1 MKILSTLMI
10 TLSLAPALLPAPALG
25 QALPCNQVPA
35 LMNVFLGNHYSM
47 NQLTPELKSRTVSL
61 FLKYIDPNKQLFL
74 KSDIERM
81 KVQLGDLFT
90 AMSQGNCAAL
100 GEIGNL
106 FTARSEENLK
116 IVGEILKPNFAIKE
130 SVRYQTNTK
139 KRDHPVDAEQRRSA
153 IEDAVQIQV
162 ATIVAGDV
170 KLPEAKKQLKKRYE
184 LAVKRAK
191 EMKLGKMINL
201 FAESFAHALDPH
213 SDYLSPEQLD
223 EFRISMGLSLEGIG
237 VSLSSEDGYTVV
249 QEIIPGGSADRDGR
263 LKPKDRII
271 EVAQDKG
278 TPVSIIDMDLSDV
291 VKMIRGKKGTKVRL
305 KVQRKTVEQFYVD
318 LVRDKVDMKEQAAK
332 VDYQTRKVNG
342 STFHIAVIDLPS
354 FYGGSDKNSR
364 DCYEDMKA
372 IVKEAVAKKV
382 DGIILD
388 LSTDGGG
395 LLQDA
400 VRIAGL
406 FIKNGPVVATMDGKG
421 NREILADD
429 DSQLLFN
436 GPFMIVT
443 TRQSASAS
451 EILAG
456 AMKDHKR
463 ALIVG
468 GDHTY
473 GKGTVQVLNPLPF
486 KLGAMKLTTQMFYLP
501 GGASTQ
507 HDGVSS
513 DIVLPTY
520 LDSEDLGEQYM
531 DYALPASK
539 TKPFLTAEGAQGKQ
553 ASERWSPITEDL
565 IQYLR
570 ERSSKRVAQNAEFKD
585 ILKDLEDFK
594 KNEGW
599 VKVSDILKRSDK
611 DKEKRK
617 ERKDLSATVRGRK
630 ELWIKDP
637 RVQEAI
643 AIMTDWLSR
652 K

>member
-1 MKILSTLMI
+1 MKILSTLM
-10 TLSLAPALLPAPALG
+10 LSLVLFPVLARA
-25 QALPCNQVPA
+25 QSLPCNQVPA
-35 LMNVFLGNHYSM
+35 LMNVFLSNHYSM
-47 NQLTPELKSRTVSL
+47 NQLTPELKTRTVNL
-61 FLKYIDPNKQLFL
+61 FLKYIDPSKQLFY
-74 KSDIERM
+74 KADVERM
-81 KVQLGDLFT
+81 ITLLNDLFVT
-90 AMSQGNCAAL
+90 MSKGNCAVL
-100 GEIGNL
+100 EEISSL
-106 FTARSEENLK
+106 LETRSEENLK
-116 IVGEILKPNFAIKE
+116 IVGDILKPGFALRDG
-130 SVRYQTNTK
+130 VRYQTNTK
-139 KRDHPVDAEQRRSA
+139 KRDYPVTPKDKASSL
-153 IEDAVQIQV
+153 EDAVQIQV
-162 ATIVAGDV
+162 ATVVAGDV
-170 KLPEAKKQLKKRYE
+170 KLAEAKKQLKKRYD
-184 LAVKRAK
+184 LALKRSK
-191 EMKLGKMINL
+191 EMELGKMINL

-213 SDYLSPEQLD
+213 SDYLSSEQLD

-237 VSLSSEDGYTVV
+237 VSLSSDDGFTVV

-278 TPVSIIDMDLSDV
+278 KPVSIIDMDLSDV
-291 VKMIRGKKGTKVRL
+291 VKMIRGKKGTRVRL
-305 KVQRKTVEQFYVD
+305 KIQRKTVEQFYVD

-342 STFHIAVIDLPS
+342 AAYQIAVIDLPS
-354 FYGGSDKNSR
+354 FYGGNEKNSR
-364 DCYEDMKA
+364 NCFEDMRA
-372 IVKEAVAKKV
+372 IVKEAVSKKV

-421 NREILADD
+421 NREILSDD
-429 DSQLLFN
+429 DAKLVFN
-436 GPFMIVT
+436 GPFMIVA

-456 AMKDHKR
+456 AMKDHRR

-531 DYALPASK
+531 DYALPPSK
-539 TKPFLTAEGAQGKQ
+539 TKPFLLPEGAQGKVP
-553 ASERWSPITEDL
+553 SEMWSPISDEL
-565 IQYLR
+565 VQYLR
-570 ERSSKRVAQNAEFKD
+570 ERSSKRVAQNPEFKE

-617 ERKDLSATVRGRK
+617 ERKDLSATVKGRK

-637 RVQEAI
+637 RVQESI
-643 AIMTDWLSR
+643 NIMTDWLSR